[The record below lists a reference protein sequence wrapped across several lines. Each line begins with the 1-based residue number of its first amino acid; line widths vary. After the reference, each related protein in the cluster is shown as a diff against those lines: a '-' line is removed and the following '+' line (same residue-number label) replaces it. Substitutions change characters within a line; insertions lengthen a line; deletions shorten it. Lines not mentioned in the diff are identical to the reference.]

1 MEELMNT
8 KRTQRLVSSLLV
20 IVTVTACGSSTKRS
34 SHAQSNQT
42 NSIQKAISRNQV
54 NERESG
60 KEREEERSSSSKI
73 SNEVLYEG
81 SSHTVLLC
89 AKSWEERP
97 GTADYTTIDAQLV
110 SRGLQAANRLD
121 RPQSHTLRGWKP
133 YAHLGVCQ
141 RARLLKPCF
150 EKAVLKSSDWG
161 ARRFRDWAKGRVD
174 PIRAH
179 LALAEQETRLGG
191 LDDVCVRGICNG
203 IGLLQIISAFNHEG
217 KPLASDD
224 PEWDGITHNVLTNI
238 TFSARVI
245 ASKLVHEPEDLSS
258 LAALYNGN
266 PDLRALYAARVVK
279 SYKAMKDCAI

>member
-1 MEELMNT
+1 MLNQT
-8 KRTQRLVSSLLV
+8 KRIPFKTQSLG
-20 IVTVTACGSSTKRS
+20 IKSTKEKVGKSEKRKDHRLQKFQMKFFTKAVRTPFCCAPKVGKS
-34 SHAQSNQT
+34 GLVPQTTQQSMRNSFRAVCRLQT
-42 NSIQKAISRNQV
+42 DSTGPN
-54 NERESG
+54 
-60 KEREEERSSSSKI
+60 
-73 SNEVLYEG
+73 
-81 SSHTVLLC
+81 HTP
-89 AKSWEERP
+89 S
-97 GTADYTTIDAQLV
+97 
-110 SRGLQAANRLD
+110 
-121 RPQSHTLRGWKP
+121 
-133 YAHLGVCQ
+133 GVCQ